1 MSSESFQRRLTQH
14 TNALNTSIDGATQTL
29 LSRFQDIADIAMNQ
43 GKDKNTVSSEVY
55 QIECHTLSMIRAVEQ
70 LLDISRQLK
79 SFWLCNSSS
88 TTVPSLHYNETDLEQ
103 LKTKLTSLQ
112 NIGLDVKSSLA
123 NNTAESHEM
132 NSDVAS

>member
-1 MSSESFQRRLTQH
+1 MSSESFQRRLAQH
-14 TNALNTSIDGATQTL
+14 TNALNASIDGATQTL

-43 GKDKNTVSSEVY
+43 GKDKNIVSSEVY

-88 TTVPSLHYNETDLEQ
+88 TTVPSLDFNETNLDL
-103 LKTKLTSLQ
+103 LKSKMTSLQ
-112 NIGLDVKSSLA
+112 NIGLDVKSSLT
-123 NNTAESHEM
+123 NGMHEPEEM
-132 NSDVAS
+132 KNDLAS